1 MNLENIRELRT
12 VRGEEAVN
20 SLLLTGK
27 WRVLNLEHEEECV
40 VATMARVRP

>member
-27 WRVLNLEHEEECV
+27 WRVLNLERRGNNGAGEAV
-40 VATMARVRP
+40 SRIA